1 MSDNPLAALAMRE
14 RAAKAC
20 DGFCS
25 ECARAIRALPTTFTD
40 AELLAAAMQLPDVRA
55 LVEALNHAQYGLS
68 WAVRYFKDQDVT
80 KDDPCPPCTRGLSAT
95 RAALAPFTKGGNK

>member
-20 DGFCS
+20 DGFCN

-40 AELLAAAMQLPDVRA
+40 AELLAAAMQLPQVRA
-55 LVEALNHAQYGLS
+55 LVEA
-68 WAVRYFKDQDVT
+68 
-80 KDDPCPPCTRGLSAT
+80 AT
-95 RAALAPFTKGGNK
+95 TVGMITDEDRKPWHDLLAALAPFTKGGDK